1 MMRSGSRRGG
11 WMGREGGMEQKKTIQ
26 RLCPFAKVAPR
37 SCWQLRAVWGRKEEE
52 TSSSY
57 LVLQR
62 WSQQQE
68 MGHESGKA
76 EVLWG
81 RSSSKSKRQ
90 RKLLNEI
97 FALKFCQVSCARLPP
112 MRTSWLRSA
121 SRSSSR
127 DSGLPQHT
135 HTQSHAHSRTSVL
148 SRSLLTDS
156 NSRAGAGKYH

>member
-1 MMRSGSRRGG
+1 MSICKSCPKKLLAIEGRV
-11 WMGREGGMEQKKTIQ
+11 GREEGRNFKQ
-26 RLCPFAKVAPR
+26 LPCAPKVKPAAGDGWDMGVERPR
-37 SCWQLRAVWGRKEEE
+37 SCR
-52 TSSSY
+52 
-57 LVLQR
+57 
-62 WSQQQE
+62 
-68 MGHESGKA
+68 
-76 EVLWG
+76 G

-121 SRSSSR
+121 SRSSSSR
-127 DSGLPQHT
+127 GSGLPQHT

-148 SRSLLTDS
+148 SRSLVTDS